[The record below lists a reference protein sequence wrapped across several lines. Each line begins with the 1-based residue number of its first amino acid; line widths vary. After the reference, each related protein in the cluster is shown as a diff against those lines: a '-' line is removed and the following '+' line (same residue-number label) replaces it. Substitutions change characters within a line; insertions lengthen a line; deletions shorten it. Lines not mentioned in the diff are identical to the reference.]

1 MSVKRIILYHR
12 EEASDMADLKLVR
25 IHVGQHVNESRE
37 FVREVCNAVAGIS
50 PSKCGIVVEY
60 FEKPRNVAVELRT
73 KGQEEKEIGDKK
85 GFCAVVFIPRA
96 NTTQGNLIRLSLSA
110 AASAV
115 VPSHN
120 T

>member
-1 MSVKRIILYHR
+1 M
-12 EEASDMADLKLVR
+12 
-25 IHVGQHVNESRE
+25 
-37 FVREVCNAVAGIS
+37 
-50 PSKCGIVVEY
+50 
-60 FEKPRNVAVELRT
+60 ELRT
-73 KGQEEKEIGDKK
+73 KGQEEKEIEDKK

-96 NTTQGNLIRLSLSA
+96 NRTQGNLIRLSLSA

>member
-1 MSVKRIILYHR
+1 MGRRV
-12 EEASDMADLKLVR
+12 EASRK
-25 IHVGQHVNESRE
+25 
-37 FVREVCNAVAGIS
+37 FVREVYNALAGIS

-60 FEKPRNVAVELRT
+60 FEKPRNVAVGLRT